1 MLLRVA
7 KNLDDPV
14 GDGHVLDYRV
24 DGKSY
29 PRC

>member
-7 KNLDDPV
+7 RRTDDPA
-14 GDGHVLDYRV
+14 DEGHVLDYRV